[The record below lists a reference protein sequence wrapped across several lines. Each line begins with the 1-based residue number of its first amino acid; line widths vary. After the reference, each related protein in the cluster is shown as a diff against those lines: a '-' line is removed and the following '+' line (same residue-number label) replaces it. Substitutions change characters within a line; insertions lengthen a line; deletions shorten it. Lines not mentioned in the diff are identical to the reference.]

1 MEWLYGSSDDSNM
14 EVDIGFLPEMR
25 LTSPEPSMQVAIYGE
40 DGEVLFEPENHHS
53 KKYREAITWDFAV
66 TTEEAMKAIELQFYP
81 FKKVSFVYKHAELM
95 LCN

>member
-40 DGEVLFEPENHHS
+40 GGEVLFEPENHHS

-81 FKKVSFVYKHAELM
+81 FKKVFVCL
-95 LCN
+95 